1 MKEQYVIPRIIQV
14 TKVCLERD
22 FLQGSV
28 VDKLTVESTG
38 QEVETFDYASPTTQ
52 FNHEWE

>member
-14 TKVCLERD
+14 TKVCLEQD
-22 FLQGSV
+22 FLKGSV
-28 VDKLTVESTG
+28 ELTVESTG